1 MRRRNFIVLA
11 GASAVAWPFAV
22 GAQGA
27 GRTYRVGVLTFQLRE
42 APHFVALF
50 DELRKF
56 GFVENENLIVHGR
69 GFGIK
74 SDQIAQ
80 IATELV
86 NAKVDVIICG
96 GDLLIH
102 AAQKATDTIPILAIT
117 DDMVATGLIRSLSNP
132 GGNTTGVSIFAT
144 ELDGKRQEILIEL
157 LPNAH
162 QMAVL
167 ADSRTTAP
175 PQLEALQNA
184 ARARG
189 VELSMHLVM
198 TSDEIVAAVDA
209 AKNAGAAALNV
220 LATALF
226 VANSQTIIRRVAE
239 LRLPA
244 IYQWPEMVEG
254 GGLLA
259 YGPRLV
265 QIWRQ
270 QISRQLVKLLQGIK
284 PADIPVEQP
293 SNFELVINLKT
304 AQLLN
309 LSVPS
314 LLLNRADKVI
324 E

>member
-1 MRRRNFIVLA
+1 
-11 GASAVAWPFAV
+11 
-22 GAQGA
+22 
-27 GRTYRVGVLTFQLRE
+27 
-42 APHFVALF
+42 VALF

-86 NAKVDVIICG
+86 NAKVDVIMCG

-157 LPNAH
+157 LPNSH

-226 VANSQTIIRRVAE
+226 QANSQTIIRRVAE

-284 PADIPVEQP
+284 PTDIPVEQP

-314 LLLNRADKVI
+314 LLLNRADMVI

>member
-86 NAKVDVIICG
+86 NAKVDVIMCG

-117 DDMVATGLIRSLSNP
+117 DDMVATGLIRSPFQSRRQHNRREHFRDRTRRQAAGNP
-132 GGNTTGVSIFAT
+132 DRAIAQCTPNGGAREFAHNCAPT
-144 ELDGKRQEILIEL
+144 VGGASKCSTSARR
-157 LPNAH
+157 
-162 QMAVL
+162 
-167 ADSRTTAP
+167 RTF
-175 PQLEALQNA
+175 
-184 ARARG
+184 
-189 VELSMHLVM
+189 
-198 TSDEIVAAVDA
+198 DA
-209 AKNAGAAALNV
+209 SGHDLGRDC
-220 LATALF
+220 
-226 VANSQTIIRRVAE
+226 SC
-239 LRLPA
+239 
-244 IYQWPEMVEG
+244 
-254 GGLLA
+254 
-259 YGPRLV
+259 
-265 QIWRQ
+265 
-270 QISRQLVKLLQGIK
+270 S
-284 PADIPVEQP
+284 
-293 SNFELVINLKT
+293 
-304 AQLLN
+304 
-309 LSVPS
+309 
-314 LLLNRADKVI
+314 
-324 E
+324 